1 MGGQGLKLGTVPFL
15 NAKPL
20 TLTLENRPDVELRS
34 EPPARLLPMLESGEL
49 DGALV
54 STFAMFHLPGAR
66 YVPGVG
72 IASRGRVRS
81 IRLFC
86 RKPPGELRRVGLDG
100 WSLSAANMTRVILK
114 RKWGAEP
121 EFATVDP
128 LRPPREDE
136 SFDAF
141 LLIGD
146 NALREEAG
154 GLDGVD
160 LGEAWEAFTG
170 LPFLYAVWVFGPG
183 RGDAG
188 KGDAGRSDVETC
200 RLLREAKEEG
210 MARLGEIIAS
220 AGRDLPY
227 IDEAAA
233 RDYLTNCIR
242 YDVGPGEE
250 AGLRRYYEYLAE
262 DGLAPPEWDA
272 GRAKMEI

>member
-20 TLTLENRPDVELRS
+20 TLTLETRAGVELRS
-34 EPPARLLPMLESGEL
+34 EPPAQLLPLLENGTL

-54 STFAMFHLPGAR
+54 STFALFHLPGAR
-66 YVPGVG
+66 YVPEVG

-86 RKPPGELRRVGLDG
+86 RRPPEELRRVGLDG

-121 EFATVDP
+121 EFAVVDP
-128 LRPPREDE
+128 LRPPLEDE

-154 GLDGVD
+154 GLDGID

-170 LPFLYAVWVFGPG
+170 LPFLYAVWVFGSG
-183 RGDAG
+183 KAG
-188 KGDAGRSDVETC
+188 AAGRREVETC

-210 MARLGEIIAS
+210 VARLDEIIAA

-242 YDVGPGEE
+242 YDVGPDEE
-250 AGLRRYYEYLAE
+250 AGLKRYHEYLAE
-262 DGLAPPEWDA
+262 DGLALVDWDA
-272 GRAKMEI
+272 AQAKMEI